1 MSNGVPDQPHHG
13 PAMVESGGVRD
24 TEARVPL
31 WRRPEELLRW
41 AIGVVGVFVV
51 RAYGVAGA
59 ISAALSDG
67 ETFWQ
72 KAKDAILVV
81 PNLTE
86 RYDQAQYLIEH
97 RAQIQRALDYVHN
110 NAPDGAQLESAAQ
123 QSAQTLD
130 RLSTTYDEV
139 AQAQES
145 LRATGPTNFWQTL
158 PEVKDHVSAAW
169 DSWPDLDSIE
179 RLRDVA
185 KEVVPFLDQVNA
197 MDVDFPKLYSG
208 LLSVVDNFASDE
220 ILSTLIVMAMALLT
234 GYAASLGVGFWA
246 RRGRP
251 TWLASKLHEQG
262 GRTFNRWYAVNPE
275 FAPPLHAGPR
285 ARLTKEIVAD
295 PEKMLSP
302 GDYRSLAAHF
312 ADREGTSSP

>member
-1 MSNGVPDQPHHG
+1 MD
-13 PAMVESGGVRD
+13 ESGVVKD
-24 TEARVPL
+24 KEAPVPL

-41 AIGVVGVFVV
+41 ATGVVGVFVV

-86 RYDQAQYLIEH
+86 RYDQAHYLIEH
-97 RAQIQRALDYVHN
+97 RAQIQSALDYVHDH
-110 NAPDGAQLESAAQ
+110 APDGDQLESAAQ

-130 RLSTTYDEV
+130 RLSTTYEEV
-139 AQAQES
+139 QRAQES

-158 PEVKDHVSAAW
+158 PDVKDHVSAAW

-185 KEVVPFLDQVNA
+185 KDVVPFLDQVNA
-197 MDVDFPKLYSG
+197 VDVDFPKLYSG

-220 ILSTLIVMAMALLT
+220 ILGTLVVMGMALLF

-262 GRTFNRWYAVNPE
+262 GRTFNHWYAANPE

-295 PEKMLSP
+295 PEGTLSP
-302 GDYRSLAAHF
+302 DDYGRLERHF
-312 ADREGTSSP
+312 AHKQGTPAP